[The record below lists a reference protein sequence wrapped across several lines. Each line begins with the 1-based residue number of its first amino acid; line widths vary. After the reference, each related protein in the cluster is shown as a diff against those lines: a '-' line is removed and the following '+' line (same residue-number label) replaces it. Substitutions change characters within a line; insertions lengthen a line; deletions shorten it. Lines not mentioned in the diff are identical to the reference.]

1 MDVITGLIIAVMV
14 AVVAVLLAGVVTMAR
29 GGQTSLK
36 YGNKLMRWRV
46 ILQGVVLLLLLG
58 VWLAS
63 RV

>member
-1 MDVITGLIIAVMV
+1 MDVITGIIIAVMV
-14 AVVAVLLAGVVTMAR
+14 AVVVVLLAGVVTMAR